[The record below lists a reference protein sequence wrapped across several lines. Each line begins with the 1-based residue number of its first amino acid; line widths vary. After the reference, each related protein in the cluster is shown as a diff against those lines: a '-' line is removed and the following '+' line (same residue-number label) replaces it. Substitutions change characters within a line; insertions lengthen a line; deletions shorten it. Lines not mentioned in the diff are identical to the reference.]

1 MIKVYWTNRAKAR
14 LRLIHNYIAEDS
26 QKSALQVVDR
36 VTVRSQ
42 QLAEL
47 PRSGRQVPEYGRNDI
62 RELLEKPYRIIYK
75 IKSNQIDV
83 LTIMHYRQLLPQDI
97 EKL

>member
-1 MIKVYWTNRAKAR
+1 MQVHWTNRATAR
-14 LRLIHNYIAEDS
+14 LRLIHQYITEDS
-26 QKSALQVVDR
+26 PKTALQVVDR
-36 VTVRSQ
+36 VTARSQ

-47 PRSGRQVPEYGRNDI
+47 PRSGRQVPEYERNDI
-62 RELLEKPYRIIYK
+62 RELLVKPYRIIYK

-83 LTIMHYRQLLPQDI
+83 LTVMHYRQLLPQDI

>member
-1 MIKVYWTNRAKAR
+1 MQVHWTNRVKAR
-14 LRLIHNYIAEDS
+14 LRLIHQYIAEDS
-26 QKSALQVVDR
+26 PKTALQVVDR
-36 VTVRSQ
+36 VTARSQ

-47 PRSGRQVPEYGRNDI
+47 PRSGRQVPEYERNDI
-62 RELLEKPYRIIYK
+62 RELLVKPYRIIYK

-83 LTIMHYRQLLPQDI
+83 LTVMHYRQLLPQDI

>member
-1 MIKVYWTNRAKAR
+1 MQVHWTNRATAR
-14 LRLIHNYIAEDS
+14 LRLIHQYIAEDS
-26 QKSALQVVDR
+26 PKTALQVVDR
-36 VTVRSQ
+36 VTARSQ

-47 PRSGRQVPEYGRNDI
+47 PRSGRQVPEYERNDI
-62 RELLEKPYRIIYK
+62 RELLVKPYRIIYK

-83 LTIMHYRQLLPQDI
+83 LTVMHYRQLLPQDI